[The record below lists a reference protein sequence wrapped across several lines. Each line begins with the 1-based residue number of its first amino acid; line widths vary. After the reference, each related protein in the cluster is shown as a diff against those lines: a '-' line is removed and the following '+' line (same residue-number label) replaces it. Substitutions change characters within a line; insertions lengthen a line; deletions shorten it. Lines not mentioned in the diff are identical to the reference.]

1 MVHVKSVP
9 RSIEFYEKLGF
20 AVRNTFVPDGR
31 SEPSWAWLQGGEA
44 HLMVTRADEP
54 LDAEQQ
60 AVLFYL
66 YCPDVPSFRAALQSE
81 GVAVGEI
88 QYPFYAPRGEF
99 RVADPDGFVL
109 MVTHT

>member
-9 RSIEFYEKLGF
+9 RSIEFYERLGF
-20 AVRNTFVPDGR
+20 TVKNTFVADGR
-31 SEPSWAWLQGGEA
+31 SEASWAWLSAGGA

-54 LDAEQQ
+54 VDASQQ
-60 AVLFYL
+60 AALFYL
-66 YCPDVPSFRAALQSE
+66 YCGDVPAFRAALQAH

-99 RVADPDGFVL
+99 RVTDPDGFVL